1 MELVES
7 EMDGVVIVGAR
18 GRIDRVGAKPFGD
31 RLVQLIHARSHHML
45 IDLQDIVYMSSAGTR

>member
-7 EMDGVVIVGAR
+7 EMDGVVIVW

-31 RLVQLIHARSHHML
+31 RLVQLIHAGSHHVL